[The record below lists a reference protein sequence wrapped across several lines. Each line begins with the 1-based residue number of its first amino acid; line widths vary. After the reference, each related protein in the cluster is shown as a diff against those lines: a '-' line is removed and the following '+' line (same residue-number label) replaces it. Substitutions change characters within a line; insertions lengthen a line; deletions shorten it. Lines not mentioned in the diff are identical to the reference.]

1 MTQDKIDEAHRRI
14 GISVIKTFFIGL
26 VLGGL
31 ITWTII

>member
-14 GISVIKTFFIGL
+14 GVAMVKTFFIGL

-31 ITWTII
+31 MVWTIV